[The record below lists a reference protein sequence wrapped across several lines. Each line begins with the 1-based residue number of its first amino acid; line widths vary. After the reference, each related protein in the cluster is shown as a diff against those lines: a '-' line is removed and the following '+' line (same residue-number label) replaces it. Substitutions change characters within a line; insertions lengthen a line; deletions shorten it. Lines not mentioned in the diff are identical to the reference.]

1 MQIGQIKYTHL
12 IKTNTMT
19 VAVYNG
25 YDYLYNLTGCKLPC
39 QITKYTLKRITNVQ
53 RRFMKDPELF
63 EILDKRNDTK
73 SPTLLVTHSETKKI
87 KQYEEVIEYDGTKF
101 IGDIGG
107 LVGIFVGLSLL
118 SIIKDIVCPLIQKII
133 TQIKNK

>member
-1 MQIGQIKYTHL
+1 
-12 IKTNTMT
+12 
-19 VAVYNG
+19 
-25 YDYLYNLTGCKLPC
+25 
-39 QITKYTLKRITNVQ
+39 
-53 RRFMKDPELF
+53 MKDPELF

-87 KQYEEVIEYDGTKF
+87 KQYEEIIEYDGTKF